1 MQQYRNGMIFS
12 DKVFVYNTSLHQD
25 QISDKVFYIQPNIQ
39 LFAGHVNNTE
49 DGGSH
54 INNIC
59 LIPFF
64 AEKWNFNLF
73 SGSQTY
79 NGLCPP

>member
-1 MQQYRNGMIFS
+1 MVIIFQM
-12 DKVFVYNTSLHQD
+12 KYLFTTLPYIQD

-59 LIPFF
+59 IIPFL
-64 AEKWNFNLF
+64 AEKMEFQLI
-73 SGSQTY
+73 
-79 NGLCPP
+79 